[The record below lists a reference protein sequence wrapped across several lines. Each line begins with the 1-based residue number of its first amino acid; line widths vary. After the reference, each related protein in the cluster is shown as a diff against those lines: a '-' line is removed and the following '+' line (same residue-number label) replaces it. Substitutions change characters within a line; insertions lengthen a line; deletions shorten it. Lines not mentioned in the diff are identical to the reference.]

1 MHDNSTLND
10 PHECARRIVE
20 ALKALGLW
28 PSNGAGVE
36 LPSRARA
43 RSGRGIGSL
52 KSAVIRPNPRTATA
66 PLLLGVLVKVPPTLP
81 PAGFGRGHTP
91 IADAL
96 PHRYGRCDLAPLPVA
111 SATVAD
117 RTQTIPRRPLGPAAT
132 QPCRPGAVASLVKVR
147 YAPDDETL
155 VIALIEDMVRPAPGD
170 ATRPEDGF
178 EPALFDCEGIAEHD
192 RG

>member
-43 RSGRGIGSL
+43 RSERGIGSL

-111 SATVAD
+111 S
-117 RTQTIPRRPLGPAAT
+117 R
-132 QPCRPGAVASLVKVR
+132 
-147 YAPDDETL
+147 
-155 VIALIEDMVRPAPGD
+155 
-170 ATRPEDGF
+170 
-178 EPALFDCEGIAEHD
+178 D
-192 RG
+192 RGRPDTDDTQAPARPRSYTTLPPGRGRVAREGPLCTGR

>member
-52 KSAVIRPNPRTATA
+52 QSAVIRPNPRTATA
-66 PLLLGVLVKVPPTLP
+66 PLLLGVLVKVPPTL
-81 PAGFGRGHTP
+81 AHSGEVERRIRG
-91 IADAL
+91 
-96 PHRYGRCDLAPLPVA
+96 
-111 SATVAD
+111 S
-117 RTQTIPRRPLGPAAT
+117 
-132 QPCRPGAVASLVKVR
+132 
-147 YAPDDETL
+147 
-155 VIALIEDMVRPAPGD
+155 
-170 ATRPEDGF
+170 
-178 EPALFDCEGIAEHD
+178 
-192 RG
+192 